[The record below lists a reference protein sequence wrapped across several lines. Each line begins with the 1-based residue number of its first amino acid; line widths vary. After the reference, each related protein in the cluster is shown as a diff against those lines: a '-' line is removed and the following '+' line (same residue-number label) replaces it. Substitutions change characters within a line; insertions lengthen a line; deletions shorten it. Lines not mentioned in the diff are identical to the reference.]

1 MSHNHM
7 SGKTTTQAIGPQS
20 RNFPEPDFW
29 PANNFR
35 LARCRVEPQ
44 EVFDYGTDCLGIV
57 HSDFG
62 TGNTAA
68 VSSGLKC
75 ISE

>member
-1 MSHNHM
+1 
-7 SGKTTTQAIGPQS
+7 
-20 RNFPEPDFW
+20 
-29 PANNFR
+29 
-35 LARCRVEPQ
+35 
-44 EVFDYGTDCLGIV
+44 VFDYGTNCLGIV